1 MGNIIFIIFFFL
13 NNKSENLNLIEC
25 LELLELIMIIFVFLY
40 NVCRDFCFI
49 YVEVLFIR
57 IWL

>member
-1 MGNIIFIIFFFL
+1 MGNIIFIMFFL

-25 LELLELIMIIFVFLY
+25 LELLELIMIIFVFLRS
-40 NVCRDFCFI
+40 VCRDFCFI